1 MRKKVFFAGKATKGA
16 VGGLGLI
23 FILEAA
29 FIPLGFDRI
38 KSYIRLRFV
47 IENIFIHLDFIN

>member
-1 MRKKVFFAGKATKGA
+1 MFFAGKATKGA